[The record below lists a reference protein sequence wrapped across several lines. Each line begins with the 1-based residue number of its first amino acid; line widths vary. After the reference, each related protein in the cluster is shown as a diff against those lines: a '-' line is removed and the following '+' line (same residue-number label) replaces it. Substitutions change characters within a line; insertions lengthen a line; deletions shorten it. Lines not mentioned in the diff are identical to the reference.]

1 VVVSSVYFKQRVLVF
16 SILSDLDEH
25 EGKNI
30 ARRHSARVLNG
41 KKSPRSRGEETTGEP
56 RLARMCPELAMGGE
70 LARE

>member
-1 VVVSSVYFKQRVLVF
+1 MVASSIYFKQKVLVF

-30 ARRHSARVLNG
+30 TRRHSARVLNG
-41 KKSPRSRGEETTGEP
+41 KKSPSSRGEEITGEP
-56 RLARMCPELAMGGE
+56 RLARMRPELAMGGE